1 MLEQEKIVA
10 CIDGATLSEAVCDY
24 AAWIARTV
32 NAPLKLLH
40 SVEHRTIPAVAD
52 ITGAL
57 GLGASEDLLA
67 ELTEVE
73 ENRSRLL
80 IQKGQL
86 MLDAAKARASEAGV
100 EHVDI
105 LQRHG
110 SLAESLV
117 DLEAEIRVLVIGIRG
132 EDHESP
138 PGPGS
143 AGPIRR
149 NASGTGTQLES
160 LVRALHKPILVV
172 NRGFSVPKK
181 IMLAYDGSEAAIKGL
196 HMVAGSPLF
205 KQIPCHLVHVV
216 DSGSGTDELLESAAR
231 ELSEAGIEVTRA
243 QLTGPIED
251 ALSTYQAKED
261 IDLTVMG
268 AFSHGRLR
276 KFLLGSFTSNMLER
290 TQRPLLLLR

>member
-1 MLEQEKIVA
+1 MFEQKKIVA

-24 AAWIARTV
+24 AVWIAQTV
-32 NAPLKLLH
+32 GAPLKLLH
-40 SVEHRTIPAVAD
+40 SVEYRAIPAVAD

-80 IQKGQL
+80 VQKGQL
-86 MLDAAKARASEAGV
+86 MLNAARQHTSAAGV
-100 EHVDI
+100 KDVEV

-117 DLEAEIRVLVIGIRG
+117 DLEEEIRVLVIGIRG

-138 PGPGS
+138 PLNDS
-143 AGPIRR
+143 AGASQRR
-149 NASGTGTQLES
+149 GSGTGTQLES
-160 LVRALHKPILVV
+160 LIRALHRPILVV
-172 NRGFSVPKK
+172 NGGFRQPQK
-181 IMLAYDGSEAAIKGL
+181 IMLAYDGSESAMKGL
-196 HMVAGSPLF
+196 HMVAASPLF
-205 KQIPCHLVHVV
+205 KNVACHLVHVV
-216 DSGSGTDELLESAAR
+216 ESSSVTDDLLEAAAHELSAA
-231 ELSEAGIEVTRA
+231 GIDVTRV
-243 QLTGPIED
+243 QLTGPIEE
-251 ALSTYQAKED
+251 ALSTYQAREN

-276 KFLLGSFTSNMLER
+276 KFLLGSFTANMLER